1 MASTEAALL
10 LDGAVL
16 TTPEGRQDVRA
27 RLMAARAAGKIG
39 AALFRDLLA
48 GLDSAVRDVE
58 RSPKATPAPIL
69 VEVQQFGENGQEGEQ
84 S

>member
-27 RLMAARAAGKIG
+27 RLMAARAAGKLG
-39 AALFRDLLA
+39 GGLYRDLLH
-48 GLDSAVRDVE
+48 GLDSAVRDQE
-58 RSPKATPAPIL
+58 RTPKGKPDRQVVVVTPY
-69 VEVQQFGENGQEGEQ
+69 GQDGREAG